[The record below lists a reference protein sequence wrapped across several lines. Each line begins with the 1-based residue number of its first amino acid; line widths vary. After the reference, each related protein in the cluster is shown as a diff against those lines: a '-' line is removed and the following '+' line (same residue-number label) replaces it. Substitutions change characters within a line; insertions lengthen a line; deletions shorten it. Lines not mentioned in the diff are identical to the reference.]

1 MVDVDRLLSIIARIT
16 ARLRILDEYAA
27 TDPEELLGDRVRMG
41 DLKYTFQTALE
52 AAIDGVHHVI
62 ASEGLAVP
70 ATNADAFR
78 PLADADLLTTE
89 LADTMAAAAGF
100 RNVLVHGYAE
110 VDDQRVVENLDRIP
124 ELRAYVAALTAL
136 LDTDEP

>member
-1 MVDVDRLLSIIARIT
+1 MVDADRLLSIVARMT
-16 ARLRILDEYAA
+16 DRLRILQDYAA
-27 TDPEELLGDRVRMG
+27 ADPEELVADRVRMG

-52 AAIDGVHHVI
+52 AAIDGAQHVI

-78 PLADADLLTTE
+78 SLAGAGLLDSE

-100 RNVLVHGYAE
+100 RNVLVHGYAD
-110 VDDQRVVENLDRIP
+110 VDDRRVVANLERIP
-124 ELRAYVAALTAL
+124 ELREYVAALTAL
-136 LDTDEP
+136 LDRP

>member
-1 MVDVDRLLSIIARIT
+1 MVDADRLLSVVARIT
-16 ARLRILDEYAA
+16 DRLRILDEYAA
-27 TDPEELLGDRVRMG
+27 ADRHELVTDRVRMG

-52 AAIDGVHHVI
+52 AAIDGAQHVV

-78 PLADADLLTTE
+78 SLATAGFLTTE

-100 RNVLVHGYAE
+100 RNVLVHDYAE
-110 VDDQRVVENLDRIP
+110 VDDERVVDNLDRLP
-124 ELRAYVAALTAL
+124 ELRDYVTALTAL
-136 LDTDEP
+136 LDAGGT